1 MTRQE
6 VAEAVLMVRGELSMN
21 HFVTISQAL
30 ERLEKHTEYEL
41 MHLNKHQRKMNRR
54 FLKLRHRLRKAYH
67 FDGAPRKMV
76 EMVNEMK
83 RKSIAAAAEA
93 SLRGDPGPMEVLQQR
108 REETGDAGSSEVDMS
123 DDSDSSEGKEKW

>member
-54 FLKLRHRLRKAYH
+54 FLKLRHRLRKVYH

-83 RKSIAAAAEA
+83 RRNIASAAEA
-93 SLRGDPGPMEVLQQR
+93 AMRGDPSPSDILKQR
-108 REETGDAGSSEVDMS
+108 RDETGDSGGSEVDLS
-123 DDSDSSEGKEKW
+123 EDSSDSDSKQ